1 MTTQVPAVPER
12 IGPYRIE
19 GLLGAGGMGTVY
31 LGVHETSGQKAAV
44 KVLPSQMAHEPG
56 LVLRFS
62 REIDALRS
70 VTGENVVSV
79 YESGEWEG
87 TYFYAME
94 YIAGDTLGERLQREK
109 RLPWRTVINYAVQIC
124 RALKSAHNAGI
135 IHRDLKPSNLLI
147 TSEEVIKL
155 TDFGVAQVFAA
166 SKVTMTGGVIG
177 TAEYMS
183 PEQAQGKRVTKQS
196 DIYSLGA
203 VMYVMLTGRP
213 PFTGKSTLDIVQ
225 KHKYG
230 QFDSPRRIVPDIPHW
245 LDAVV
250 CQCLAKDPK
259 DRFPDAYVLSLRLN
273 EIPKKVEMAVSGT
286 IDVDGAAGNDE
297 TAPAVGTLEP
307 GQVGGTLMRDLIR
320 GEIAKQSA
328 QGPIERVFDNTWVL
342 IGLFLLVV
350 GSAVWWWQNR
360 HPSPEKLFERG
371 EALMAQ
377 PAGPAW
383 DEARREAFE
392 PLLERDRETWEP
404 KVEPYLRKLAVY
416 DFKRTFSARRGVK
429 NDKLPR
435 TELERFLA
443 QAMHYRQIG
452 QPGQARRV
460 LLALAAVLRSDPAS
474 VPTAEIVDGLVEEMD
489 AVPDRVRHELL
500 LATRERI
507 VALRQKGQDDEADS
521 LLTSLRELYRDDPEA
536 LRRLSEPAAGQEAAP
551 TAGADN

>member
-1 MTTQVPAVPER
+1 MTTQVPAVPEQ

-56 LVLRFS
+56 LVLRFG
-62 REIDALRS
+62 REIDALRA
-70 VTGENVVSV
+70 VTGENVVSI

-94 YIAGDTLGERLQREK
+94 YIAGDTLGERLQRDK

-147 TSEEVIKL
+147 TADDVVKL

-230 QFDSPRRIVPDIPHW
+230 QFDSPRRIVPEIPHW
-245 LDAVV
+245 LDSVV

-259 DRFPDAYVLSLRLN
+259 DRFPDAYVLSLRLQ

-297 TAPAVGTLEP
+297 TAPAVASLEP

-320 GEIAKQSA
+320 GEIAKQNA

-342 IGLFLLVV
+342 IGMFLLVV

-360 HPSPEKLFERG
+360 HPTPEALFAKG
-371 EALMAQ
+371 EQLMAQ
-377 PAGPAW
+377 PAGAGW
-383 DEARREAFE
+383 DEARRDVFD
-392 PLLERDRETWEP
+392 PLLELDRETWEP
-404 KVEPYLRKLAVY
+404 KVEPYMRKLAVY
-416 DFKRTFSARRGVK
+416 DFKRAFSGRRSLK
-429 NDKLPR
+429 NDKAPR

-452 QPGQARRV
+452 QPARARQV
-460 LLALAAVLRSDPAS
+460 LLALEQVLRSDPES
-474 VPTAEIVDGLVEEMD
+474 KTTAEVVASLVEEMD
-489 AVPDRVRHELL
+489 GIPENKQYELL
-500 LATRERI
+500 LETIDRAQGMRKAGDTADAER
-507 VALRQKGQDDEADS
+507 LEA
-521 LLTSLRELYRDDPEA
+521 SLRELYRDDPAA
-536 LRRLSEPAAGQEAAP
+536 LRRIPATDAENAP
-551 TAGADN
+551 R

>member
-1 MTTQVPAVPER
+1 MTTQVPDVPER
-12 IGPYRIE
+12 FGPYRIE
-19 GLLGAGGMGTVY
+19 GLLGQGGMGTVY
-31 LGVHETSGQKAAV
+31 LGVHETTGQKAAV
-44 KVLPSQMAHEPG
+44 KILPSQMAHEPG
-56 LVLRFS
+56 LVLRFG
-62 REIDALRS
+62 REIDALRA
-70 VTGENVVSV
+70 VTGENVVSI

-94 YIAGDTLGERLQREK
+94 YVDGDTLGERLQREK
-109 RLPWRTVINYAVQIC
+109 RLPWRTAIDYAVQIC

-147 TSEEVIKL
+147 TPEGVVKL

-196 DIYSLGA
+196 DVYSLGA

-225 KHKYG
+225 KHKFG
-230 QFDSPRRIVPDIPHW
+230 QFDSPRRVVPDIPHW

-259 DRFPDAYVLSLRLN
+259 DRFPDAYVLSLRLQ
-273 EIPKKVEMAVSGT
+273 EIPRKVDMAASAT
-286 IDVDGAAGNDE
+286 IDVDGSPGNDE
-297 TAPAVGTLEP
+297 TAPAVASLEP

-320 GEIAKQSA
+320 GEIERQTA

-342 IGLFLLVV
+342 IVLFLLLV

-360 HPSPEKLFERG
+360 NPSPESLFARG
-371 EALMAQ
+371 EILMSQ
-377 PAGPAW
+377 PPGPAW
-383 DEARREAFE
+383 EEARRDVFE

-404 KVEPYLRKLAVY
+404 KVDPYLRKIAVY
-416 DFKRTFSARRGVK
+416 DFKRAFNARRGVR

-435 TELERFLA
+435 SELERFLA
-443 QAMHYRQIG
+443 RAMHYRQIG
-452 QPGQARRV
+452 QFAESRRV
-460 LLALAAVLRSDPAS
+460 LVSLGQVLRNDPDSKS
-474 VPTAEIVDGLVEEMD
+474 VVDVVDSLVEELD
-489 AVPDRVRHELL
+489 TTPENTQRELLSRTLDRVAELRKSGKNEDADRL
-500 LATRERI
+500 
-507 VALRQKGQDDEADS
+507 EA
-521 LLTSLRELYRDDPEA
+521 SLRELYRDDPEA
-536 LRRLSEPAAGQEAAP
+536 LRRLG
-551 TAGADN
+551 DM

>member
-1 MTTQVPAVPER
+1 MTTQVPAVPEQ

-56 LVLRFS
+56 LVLRFG
-62 REIDALRS
+62 REIDALRA
-70 VTGENVVSV
+70 VTGENVVSI

-94 YIAGDTLGERLQREK
+94 YIAGDTLGERLQRDK

-147 TSEEVIKL
+147 TADDVVKL

-230 QFDSPRRIVPDIPHW
+230 QFDSPRRIVPEIPHW
-245 LDAVV
+245 LDSVV

-259 DRFPDAYVLSLRLN
+259 DRFPDAYVLSLRLQ

-297 TAPAVGTLEP
+297 TAPAVASLEP

-320 GEIAKQSA
+320 GEIAKQNA

-342 IGLFLLVV
+342 IGMFLLVV

-360 HPSPEKLFERG
+360 RPSPEALFAHG
-371 EALMAQ
+371 EQLMAQ
-377 PAGPAW
+377 PAGAAW
-383 DEARREAFE
+383 DEARRDVFD
-392 PLLERDRETWEP
+392 PLLELDRETWEP
-404 KVEPYLRKLAVY
+404 KVEPYMRKLAVY
-416 DFKRTFSARRGVK
+416 DFKRAFSGRRSLK
-429 NDKLPR
+429 NDKAPR

-452 QPGQARRV
+452 QPARARQV
-460 LLALAAVLRSDPAS
+460 LLALEQVLRSDPESKA
-474 VPTAEIVDGLVEEMD
+474 TAEVVASLVEEMD
-489 AVPDRVRHELL
+489 GIPENKQYELL
-500 LATRERI
+500 LQTIDRAAT
-507 VALRQKGQDDEADS
+507 LRKAGEAAEADR
-521 LLTSLRELYRDDPEA
+521 LEASLRELYRDDPAA
-536 LRRLSEPAAGQEAAP
+536 LRRIPAEHSGNGP
-551 TAGADN
+551 S

>member
-1 MTTQVPAVPER
+1 MTTQVPAVPEQ

-56 LVLRFS
+56 LVLRFG
-62 REIDALRS
+62 REIDALRA
-70 VTGENVVSV
+70 VTGENVVSI

-94 YIAGDTLGERLQREK
+94 YIAGDTLGERLQRDK

-147 TSEEVIKL
+147 TADDVVKL

-177 TAEYMS
+177 TAESMS

-230 QFDSPRRIVPDIPHW
+230 QFDSPRRIVPEIPHW
-245 LDAVV
+245 LDSVV

-259 DRFPDAYVLSLRLN
+259 DRFPDAYVLSLRLQ

-297 TAPAVGTLEP
+297 TAPAVASLEP

-320 GEIAKQSA
+320 GEIAKQNA
-328 QGPIERVFDNTWVL
+328 QGPIERVFDSTWVL

-350 GSAVWWWQNR
+350 GSAIWWWQNR
-360 HPSPEKLFERG
+360 HPSPEVLFAHG
-371 EALMAQ
+371 EQLMAQ
-377 PAGPAW
+377 PAGAAW
-383 DEARREAFE
+383 DEARRDVFD
-392 PLLERDRETWEP
+392 PLLELDRETWEP
-404 KVEPYLRKLAVY
+404 KVEPYMRKLAVY
-416 DFKRTFSARRGVK
+416 DFKRAFSGRRSLK
-429 NDKLPR
+429 NDKAPR

-452 QPGQARRV
+452 QPARARQV
-460 LLALAAVLRSDPAS
+460 LLALEQVLRSDPESKA
-474 VPTAEIVDGLVEEMD
+474 TAEVVASLVEEMD
-489 AVPDRVRHELL
+489 GIPENKQYELL
-500 LATRERI
+500 LQTIDRAA
-507 VALRQKGQDDEADS
+507 ALRKAGEAAEADR
-521 LLTSLRELYRDDPEA
+521 LEASLRELYREDPAA
-536 LRRLSEPAAGQEAAP
+536 LRRIPAADSGNGP
-551 TAGADN
+551 S